1 MSNLRD
7 FTGKNRVDTG
17 TTGRK
22 ITSGST
28 SERVAETGRLRF
40 NASLGLME
48 YYNGVTWIAID
59 APPTITSISPTV
71 LQEGNTTNTIT
82 ITGSNFSTGA
92 TVNLVSEGGSV
103 IDSTS
108 STRTSS
114 TEVVAVF
121 TTADLGTID
130 EPYDVKITNSSGL
143 ANSLLDSL
151 SVNETPI
158 FSTAAGS
165 LGTVPDGGRTTK
177 TFTITA
183 TDPEG
188 GAISFL
194 TSVTAGA
201 LPAGTS
207 ITDNGNGTCTLSG
220 FTAVSSDTTSTFTI
234 RALDSAS
241 NFTERSFSITV
252 QEPVVT
258 SITSTGPASY
268 SVPTG
273 VTQVK
278 VLVVGGGGSS
288 GAIGGGGG
296 AGGLVYHE
304 SFPVT
309 PGGSIA
315 YNVGTGAPQT
325 NAHPDPGANP
335 NGNPSTFGTL
345 TALGGESASGWSSAP
360 GGGTVGSGAGGPGT
374 PGTGNVGGTAD
385 QPGQSNPG
393 ATHNAGFPGAAGGTT
408 PSSNSTTGAGT
419 YTGGG
424 GGGAG
429 FAGGHPTKNGPGNTS
444 TDRTAGRK
452 GGDGLAID
460 ITGSS
465 VYYAGGGGG
474 ARHTGGYASP
484 QATAVGGLGGGG
496 ASTPASTG
504 QAGTANTGGGGGAGF
519 YTAGGNSAGGAG
531 GSGVIIVS
539 S

>member
-22 ITSGST
+22 VTSGST
-28 SERVAETGRLRF
+28 SERVNETGRLRF

-48 YYNGVTWIAID
+48 YYNGTTWITID
-59 APPTITSISPTV
+59 APPVITSISPTV
-71 LQEGNTTNTIT
+71 LQESAATTSIT
-82 ITGSNFSTGA
+82 ITGTNFSTGA
-92 TVNLVSEGGSV
+92 AISLVSEGGTV
-103 IDSTS
+103 IGSTL
-108 STRTSS
+108 STRTDA
-114 TEVVAVF
+114 TEIVAVF
-121 TTADLGTID
+121 TTSDLGAID

-151 SVNETPI
+151 SVNNTPV
-158 FSTAAGS
+158 FSTSSGS
-165 LGTVPDGGRTTK
+165 LGSVPDSVRASAS
-177 TFTITA
+177 FTITA

-188 GAISFL
+188 GAVSFL
-194 TSVTAGA
+194 TSVTAGT

-207 ITDNGNGTCTLSG
+207 IVDNSDGTCTLSG

-252 QEPVVT
+252 LEPVIT
-258 SITSTGPASY
+258 SLTSTGPASY

-288 GAIGGGGG
+288 GSIGGGGG

-309 PGGSIA
+309 PGGSVA
-315 YNVGTGAPQT
+315 YNIGTGAPQSG
-325 NAHPDPGANP
+325 AHPDPGPNP

-345 TALGGESASGWSSAP
+345 TALGGESAAGWSDAP
-360 GGGTVGSGAGGPGT
+360 GGGTVGSGAGGPGD
-374 PGTGNVGGTAD
+374 PGVGNTGGTAD

-393 ATHNAGFPGAAGGTT
+393 ATHNSGFPGAKGGTN
-408 PSSNSTTGAGT
+408 PGSNGTTGAGQ

-429 FAGGHPTKNGPGNTS
+429 FAGGWPTQTGPGDTRN
-444 TDRTAGRK
+444 DAIAGRK

-460 ITGSS
+460 ISGSS

-474 ARHTGGYASP
+474 ARHTGGYQSP
-484 QATAVGGLGGGG
+484 LAKAVGGLGGGG
-496 ASTPASTG
+496 SSPTGSTG
-504 QAGTANTGGGGGAGF
+504 QAGTANTGGGGGGGQ

-531 GSGVIIVS
+531 GSGVIIVAS
-539 S
+539 